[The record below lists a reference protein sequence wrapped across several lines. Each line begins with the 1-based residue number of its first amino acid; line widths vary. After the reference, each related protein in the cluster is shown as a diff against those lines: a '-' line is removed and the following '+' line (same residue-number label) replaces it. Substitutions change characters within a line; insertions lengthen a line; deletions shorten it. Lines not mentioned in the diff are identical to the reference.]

1 MRTEYAIEQEAI
13 ERFGIDENNT
23 VYDSFDGEDLK
34 HFDNYEDAKKFL
46 TQTIKSYVSEKMNE
60 ENEEEDL

>member
-1 MRTEYAIEQEAI
+1 MRTEHAIEQEAR

-34 HFDNYEDAKKFL
+34 HFDNFEDAKKYHS
-46 TQTIKSYVSEKMNE
+46 QVIRDYVAEKMSE
-60 ENEEEDL
+60 ENDA